1 MKIQAGPSVARSLPV
16 STVSAATV
24 AGDHFVAGTPPP
36 SVPENFL
43 RQQRLQLLHS
53 FLAEAPGIAAPSELE
68 KRQLC
73 ENLDRVDTG
82 VLSWLSRAGVGF
94 VVLHQGDDLAQSQ
107 LLRRQ
112 SLQEWRQQ
120 LPACRQ
126 AGEELHQQRLQEQ
139 SFPWQNLKPPVSMF
153 QPRSDGPLGPRLT
166 TLEVIAAHHGAR
178 NPEEKQLFYQLVEEL
193 NGPRLAEARQENEA
207 KLRDQGFE
215 RDPSLVPVDP
225 LKHTLLFPDLYFC
238 GPTLLDGHDFQTL
251 QTWHGGG
258 AQVSFQK
265 SDNDEWN
272 GQYLYLGD
280 QKRVLVRNTVLQEKT
295 PIHELGHALDM
306 QLETQDPGFYAGFHT
321 QLVHA
326 FNRAGSNS
334 QAISNYALANL
345 REYFAEG
352 FAHYHLDAAK
362 LKKQDPALNALVEA
376 ACQHAC
382 QLAGFEAKSG
392 RNVRQQLAEL
402 PKQVNQSLEQLAHD
416 PVATRDQL
424 NKVSQTLKARSGQD
438 TALLAV
444 SYGLMAGA
452 ADAVLRYSLGQLAEK
467 SPTAADVTLEQAAA
481 GPDAQVAF
489 DTAYGLASGLLA

>member
-1 MKIQAGPSVARSLPV
+1 MAGVQ
-16 STVSAATV
+16 
-24 AGDHFVAGTPPP
+24 PPL
-36 SVPENFL
+36 VPENFL

-53 FLAEAPGIAAPSELE
+53 LVATAPGIAVPSELE
-68 KRQLC
+68 RRQLC

-82 VLSWLSRAGVGF
+82 VLSWLSQAGVGF
-94 VVLHQGDDLAQSQ
+94 VVLHQGDDLAQSR
-107 LLRRQ
+107 LLRQQ
-112 SLQEWRQQ
+112 SLEEWRRHM
-120 LPACRQ
+120 PTCRQ
-126 AGEELHQQRLQEQ
+126 AGAELHKQRVQEQ
-139 SFPWQNLKPPVSMF
+139 DFAWQNLKLPVSMF

-207 KLRDQGFE
+207 KLREQGFE
-215 RDPSLVPVDP
+215 RDPSLVPLDP

-238 GPTLLDGHDFQTL
+238 GPTMLDGHDFQTL

-258 AQVSFQK
+258 SQVTFQK
-265 SDNDEWN
+265 SESDEWN

-280 QKRVLVRNTVLQEKT
+280 EKRVLVRNTVLQEKT

-306 QLETQDPGFYAGFHT
+306 QLETQDPEFYAGFQP

-326 FNRAGSNS
+326 FNRAKSNS
-334 QAISNYALANL
+334 QSISNYALANL

-352 FAHYHLDAAK
+352 FAHYHSDATK

-376 ACQHAC
+376 ACQRAC
-382 QLAGFEAKSG
+382 QLGGFETSSG

-402 PKQVNQSLEQLAHD
+402 PTQVSQSLQQLATDPVTTREQLS
-416 PVATRDQL
+416 
-424 NKVSQTLKARSGQD
+424 KVSQTLKARSGQQ
-438 TALLAV
+438 TAMLAV

-467 SPTAADVTLEQAAA
+467 PPAAADLQLEQVAA
-481 GPDAQVAF
+481 GSDAQAAF
-489 DTAYGLASGLLA
+489 DTAYGLASGLLP